1 MFDLYTKADHTIGRK
16 SSSFSNNNNQLCTTL
31 GLILYSTKNQVVT
44 FAFFQSNVHK
54 NKTMFYIN
62 L

>member
-31 GLILYSTKNQVVT
+31 G
-44 FAFFQSNVHK
+44 
-54 NKTMFYIN
+54 
-62 L
+62 